1 MNHQTKH
8 LHLFP
13 HISLIMPPSEEPALH
28 TRSEIIRSVVVIQL
42 RYRRKGFAGYLV
54 PDNFSCTAFLKTGNV
69 SPATDSTVTVGRGVV
84 TGRFTGMSSQ
94 VLSDRFVEEYKTR
107 AFDRRKTGVAE
118 TVFLPFQC
126 TSGHLKADR
135 PSKRV

>member
-28 TRSEIIRSVVVIQL
+28 YRSEIIRSVVVIQL

-94 VLSDRFVEEYKTR
+94 VLSDRFVEGYKTR
-107 AFDRRKTGVAE
+107 AFDRRKTGLRKPGS
-118 TVFLPFQC
+118 FLFSASQ
-126 TSGHLKADR
+126 
-135 PSKRV
+135 VI